1 VTESIF
7 EDPDFFSQVVLG
19 SGPESLD
26 ADDPRVAI
34 PRIRAERTR
43 LIRQASRIHAV
54 LRQQRD
60 ELSRRGM
67 AIDRRSA
74 DLDQRER
81 ELRLW
86 WEERSEQALAL
97 DAQRQAE
104 FETLRTRAAG
114 LAGWEATLKRQQ
126 DEAVRDR
133 ETADRRLNERQAELE
148 SLARSLHDREAELGR
163 RVADVNAREVSLAEE
178 RRQLDAA
185 RERFAT
191 ERDEAHDRLEATRA
205 EVRREADALIAWER
219 ELAGF
224 FAGEASIGERAP
236 QSDAPGPAPSIDAAD
251 EGAIASELRLAADAA
266 RVADL
271 IDQVQ
276 SWLASIVRATT
287 NGVTDRRRSTAVDDL
302 DEGLRG
308 RMREG
313 IERVIALI
321 ESQRRE
327 TASWLA
333 ARTQQLH
340 REREIERQRWAS
352 RQQAWNELKR
362 RWLAIDASHDLPAPP
377 HLAQM
382 IGRRRRSDRNETTSG
397 SR

>member
-1 VTESIF
+1 MTESIF

-19 SGPESLD
+19 SGPESLEG
-26 ADDPRVAI
+26 DDPRVAI

-43 LIRQASRIHAV
+43 LIRQAARIHAV
-54 LRQQRD
+54 LRQRRD
-60 ELSRRGM
+60 ELSRRGI

-97 DAQRQAE
+97 EAERQAE
-104 FETLRTRAAG
+104 IETLRTRAAG

-126 DEAVRDR
+126 EEAIRDR
-133 ETADRRLNERQAELE
+133 EVAARRLNEREAELQ
-148 SLARSLHDREAELGR
+148 SLARSLHDREAELR
-163 RVADVNAREVSLAEE
+163 RRDAALTAREASLADEKGE
-178 RRQLDAA
+178 LDRA
-185 RERFAT
+185 RERFAN

-205 EVRREADALIAWER
+205 EVRREADALIDWER
-219 ELAGF
+219 ELAGL
-224 FAGEASIGERAP
+224 FAGEAPIGERAMP
-236 QSDAPGPAPSIDAAD
+236 ADRANAPLSLDAAD
-251 EGAIASELRLAADAA
+251 EGAITSELRLAADAA

-276 SWLASIVRATT
+276 AWLGSLVRATT
-287 NGVTDRRRSTAVDDL
+287 SGVGDRRRSAAVDDPH
-302 DEGLRG
+302 ETLRG
-308 RMREG
+308 RIREG

-362 RWLAIDASHDLPAPP
+362 RWLAIDASHDVPAPP

-382 IGRRRRSDRNETTSG
+382 IGRRRRTERNESS
-397 SR
+397 SRGR